1 MNQFHHIVSDARILG
16 GKPCIRGTRISVQLI
31 LEWMSVGTT
40 IEEILVKYPH
50 LTFEGVQEAVL
61 FAAASLKNDIYLEFP
76 KAA

>member
-1 MNQFHHIVSDARILG
+1 MTLEWGRITFDPKIMG

-61 FAAASLKNDIYLEFP
+61 FQNK
-76 KAA
+76 

>member
-1 MNQFHHIVSDARILG
+1 MNQFHNIVSNKEILG

-40 IEEILVKYPH
+40 IEDILTKYPH

-61 FAAASLKNDIYLEFP
+61 LQNK
-76 KAA
+76 